1 MQKNHSDITLEID
14 LGAIKHNY
22 NCLRSLAGKAKCA
35 SVVKANA
42 YGLGVKKV
50 APLLYSAECRD
61 FFVATADEALEL
73 VKIIPPDAKIYV
85 FHGVKKGEENDL
97 AEHNIIPVIND
108 FYQLEVWAH
117 KAKVEDLVLP
127 AILHFDTGM
136 NRLGFNWNEAKKVS
150 LNDGLRFLDVK
161 YVMSHL
167 SSADEKESEQNTIQL
182 KRMNE
187 VRKHFPKASVS
198 LSNSWGTLG
207 EKCYHFDMVR
217 PGCALYGVKG
227 NSTAGIKN
235 VVTAKAKILQIRE
248 VTEDGFVGY
257 GATKA
262 VKAGAK
268 LAVVPLGYA
277 DGYLRSLSNNSY
289 AFLREREFP
298 LVGRVSM
305 DLTVFDISA
314 ATKIKVGDELEL
326 IGNNYPVDEI
336 AKNAGTIG
344 YEILTNLGSR
354 YNRVYKS

>member
-1 MQKNHSDITLEID
+1 MQKTHSDITLEVD
-14 LGAIKHNY
+14 LGAIQHNY
-22 NCLRSLAGKAKCA
+22 KLLRSLAGHALCS

-42 YGLGVKKV
+42 YGLGVAKV
-50 APLLYSAECRD
+50 APALYAAACRD

-73 VKIIPPDAKIYV
+73 VKILPPEAKIYV
-85 FHGVKKGEENDL
+85 FHGVKKGEEDEF
-97 AEHNIIPVIND
+97 AENNIIPVIND
-108 FYQLEVWAH
+108 FYQLEEWGH
-117 KAKVEDLVLP
+117 KAKVEGLKLP

-136 NRLGFNWNEAKKVS
+136 NRLGFNWTDAKKVS
-150 LNDGLRFLDVK
+150 LKDALRFLDVK

-167 SSADEKESEQNTIQL
+167 SSAENQEDEQNTLQL

-187 VRKHFPKASVS
+187 VRKHFPKALVS

-207 EKCYHFDMVR
+207 AKCYHFDMVR
-217 PGCALYGVKG
+217 PGCALYGVRG
-227 NSTAGIKN
+227 NSTAGLKH
-235 VVTAKAKILQIRE
+235 VATAKAKILQIRE

-257 GATKA
+257 GATKE

-277 DGYLRSLSNNSY
+277 DGYLRSLSNKGY

-305 DLTVFDISA
+305 DLTIFDVTS

-326 IGNNYPVDEI
+326 IGNNYTVDDI

-344 YEILTNLGSR
+344 YEVLTNLGSR
-354 YNRVYKS
+354 YKRVYKS